1 MTIEK
6 QKLDMATLR
15 DRLRRARGKQ
25 YWRSLEELTAS
36 EGFEELLHNEF
47 PRQAGPLPAGINRR
61 DWLKLAGASLSLA
74 GLSACVRMPT
84 QTIVPYVKQPEEI
97 IPGKPL
103 YFATTMPR
111 GAYGMGLVVESH
123 MGRPTKAE
131 GNPLHPASLG
141 AIDGIAQASVLG
153 LYDPDRSQAV
163 THLGDVDSW
172 VGVLAAVQLV
182 RAEQQTKKGAGLRL
196 LTETVGSPTLA
207 DQINGLLAQFPQAKW
222 HQYEPANRDNVRA
235 ASKMAFGE
243 YVETQYHFDQADVIL
258 ALDSDF
264 LCAGPASVRYA
275 RDFAQRRGSLLAA
288 GDLNRLYVVE
298 PTPSNTG
305 SMADHRL
312 RLRASEVEAFAR
324 ALAVQLGIQRGAP
337 PAIPPAAT
345 KWIPAV
351 AKDLQNHRGGSVVI
365 AGDEQP
371 PAVHALAQ
379 AMNAALE
386 NVGKTVVYTEPVEA
400 NPIDQ
405 TESLSDL
412 VADLKAGQVDTLVVI
427 GGNPVYD
434 APADLEFAQA
444 MRKAKLA
451 FHLGLYEDET
461 SELCHWH
468 IPAAHFL
475 ESWSDA
481 RGHDGTVSI
490 VQPLIAP
497 LYDGKTAHEL
507 LAALSGQ
514 PNRTGHDIVHDYWK
528 AHQAHQANP
537 GKGTVLGQPTRA
549 GAGAGNAA
557 PGEDQAFE
565 DFWQKTLCDGVM
577 AGTAFAVKTG
587 LGIRGSG
594 FAEKTN
600 TGASSANPESRTPN
614 PGSSADPAPEA
625 GTLEIVFRVDP
636 AIGDGR
642 FANNGWLQEL
652 PKPLTRLTWDNAA
665 LVSPATAKRL
675 QINFDDAPRV
685 TATAELVELNYL
697 GRKVTAPV
705 WIMPGQ
711 ADDSITVHLGYG
723 RWRAGRVGNGVG
735 FNAYALRNS
744 DALWSGDGLTI
755 RKLGE
760 QMPLVSTQEHHL
772 IDVNGK
778 KMDEESVNAEPREL
792 LKVGTLEEF
801 KKNPEFAKGE
811 EIPQNFS
818 LYPPYKYE
826 GLSWGM
832 TIDLNS
838 CTGCGA
844 CVVACQSE
852 NNIPVVGKEEVGRG
866 REMHWIR
873 VDRYYRGDVEAPQA
887 YHEPVPCM
895 QCENAPCELVCPVAA
910 TSHSEEGINQ
920 MVYNRC
926 VGTRYCSNNCP
937 YKVRRF
943 NFFQFS
949 DYETPSLKLL
959 NNPNVT
965 VRSRGVM
972 EKCTYCIQRINAVK
986 IPAEIAERTIKD
998 GEITP
1003 ACAETCPTQAIVFGN
1018 INDKSSRVAKL
1029 KQDPRH
1035 YGLLT
1040 DLNTRPRTTYL
1051 ARLRNPNPEID
1062 SD

>member
-1 MTIEK
+1 MATEK
-6 QKLDMATLR
+6 KLDAATAQA
-15 DRLRRARGKQ
+15 RLQGACGKQ
-25 YWRSLEELTAS
+25 YWRSLEELADS

-47 PRQAGPLPAGINRR
+47 PRQAGPLQSGQTGINRR
-61 DWLKLAGASLSLA
+61 DWLKLAGASLGLA

-84 QTIVPYVKQPEEI
+84 ETIVPYVKQPEEI
-97 IPGKPL
+97 VPGKPL

-111 GAYGMGLVVESH
+111 GAYGLGLFVESH

-141 AIDGIAQASVLG
+141 ASDGIAQASTLG
-153 LYDPDRSQAV
+153 LYDPDRSQAI
-163 THLGDVDSW
+163 THLGEVDSW
-172 VGVLAAVQLV
+172 VGVLAAVQLA
-182 RAEQQTKKGAGLRL
+182 RAEQQIKKGAGLRL
-196 LTETVGSPTLA
+196 LTEAVGSPTLA
-207 DQINGLLAQFPQAKW
+207 DQINGLLAQFPRAKW
-222 HQYEPANRDNVRA
+222 HQYEPANRDNARA
-235 ASKMAFGE
+235 GSKLAFGE

-258 ALDSDF
+258 ALDTDF
-264 LCAGPASVRYA
+264 LCAGATSVRYA
-275 RDFAQRRGSLLAA
+275 HDFAQRRRSLLAA
-288 GDLNRLYVVE
+288 NDLNRLYVVE

-324 ALAVQLGIQRGAP
+324 ALAAQLDIQTGAP
-337 PAIPPAAT
+337 PAIPAAAT
-345 KWIPAV
+345 KWVPAL
-351 AKDLQNHRGGSVVI
+351 AKDLQQHRGRSIVI

-371 PAVHALAQ
+371 PAVHALAH

-386 NVGKTVVYTEPVEA
+386 NVGTTVVYTEPVEA
-400 NPIDQ
+400 SPVDQ
-405 TESLSDL
+405 TQSLADL
-412 VADLKAGQVDTLVVI
+412 VADLKAGAVDTLVVI
-427 GGNPVYD
+427 GANPVYD
-434 APADLEFAQA
+434 APVDFEFAQA
-444 MRKAKLA
+444 IRKVKLA

-481 RGHDGTVSI
+481 HAHDGTVSI

-497 LYDGKTAHEL
+497 LYDGRTAHEL
-507 LAALSGQ
+507 LAVFSGQ
-514 PNRTGHDIVHDYWK
+514 PNRSSHDIVHDFWK
-528 AHQAHQANP
+528 ATWKMKG
-537 GKGTVLGQPTRA
+537 GKDASAAQRSQ
-549 GAGAGNAA
+549 GAAGNAA
-557 PGEDQAFE
+557 SAEDKAFE
-565 DFWQKTLCDGVM
+565 DFWQKTLHDGVM
-577 AGTAFAVKTG
+577 AGTVFAPKTV
-587 LGIRGSG
+587 RPSPG
-594 FAEKTN
+594 F
-600 TGASSANPESRTPN
+600 GALPANPEPRTPN
-614 PGSSADPAPEA
+614 PAAEDGS
-625 GTLEIVFRVDP
+625 LEIVFRVDP

-642 FANNGWLQEL
+642 YANSGWLQEL
-652 PKPLTRLTWDNAA
+652 PKPLTRLTWDNVA
-665 LVSPATAKRL
+665 LISPSTAKKL
-675 QINFDDAPRV
+675 QIDFHDAPS
-685 TATAELVELNYL
+685 TTPAGELVELSYL
-697 GRKVTAPV
+697 GRKVVAPV

-711 ADDSITVHLGYG
+711 ADDSVAVHLGYG

-735 FNAYALRNS
+735 FNAYALRTS

-755 RKLGE
+755 RKVGE
-760 QMPLVSTQEHHL
+760 NVPLASTQEHHL
-772 IDVNGK
+772 IDGNGK
-778 KMDEESVNAEPREL
+778 KVDEESHAEEPREL
-792 LKVGTLEEF
+792 LRVGTLDDF

-811 EIPQNFS
+811 EVPRDLS
-818 LYPPYKYE
+818 MYPGYTYE

-873 VDRYYRGDVEAPQA
+873 VDRYYRGDAEAPEA

-895 QCENAPCELVCPVAA
+895 QCENAPCELVCPVGA
-910 TSHSEEGINQ
+910 TSHSQEGINQ

-949 DYETPSLKLL
+949 DYATPSLKLL

-986 IPAEIAERTIKD
+986 IPAEIAERTIED
-998 GEITP
+998 GDITP
-1003 ACAETCPTQAIVFGN
+1003 ACAQSCPTQAIVFGN
-1018 INDKSSRVAKL
+1018 INDPNSRVAKL

-1040 DLNTRPRTTYL
+1040 ELNTRPRTTYL
-1051 ARLRNPNPEID
+1051 ARLRNPNPEI
-1062 SD
+1062 

>member
-1 MTIEK
+1 MAESSK
-6 QKLDMATLR
+6 DMAT
-15 DRLRRARGKQ
+15 DNHNP
-25 YWRSLEELTAS
+25 YWRSLEELAGS

-47 PRQAGPLPAGINRR
+47 PRQAGPLQSGINRR
-61 DWLKLAGASLSLA
+61 DWLKLAGASLGLA

-84 QTIVPYVKQPEEI
+84 ETIVPYVKQPEEVV
-97 IPGKPL
+97 PGKPL

-111 GAYGMGLVVESH
+111 GAYGLGLILESH

-141 AIDGIAQASVLG
+141 ASDGIAQASTLG
-153 LYDPDRSQAV
+153 LYDPDRSQAI
-163 THLGDVDSW
+163 THLGEVDSW
-172 VGVLAAVQLV
+172 VGVLAAVQLA

-207 DQINGLLAQFPQAKW
+207 DQITGLLAQFPQAKW
-222 HQYEPANRDNVRA
+222 HQFEPANRDNARA
-235 ASKMAFGE
+235 GSKLAFGE
-243 YVETQYHFDQADVIL
+243 YVETRYHFDQADVVL
-258 ALDSDF
+258 ALDADF

-275 RDFAQRRGSLLAA
+275 HDFAQRRRSLLAA
-288 GDLNRLYVVE
+288 TDMNRLYVVE

-324 ALAVQLGIQRGAP
+324 AVAAQLSVQAEPP
-337 PAIPPAAT
+337 PAIPAAAA
-345 KWIPAV
+345 KWVPTV
-351 AKDLQNHRGGSVVI
+351 AKDLQQHRGRSMVI

-371 PAVHALAQ
+371 PVVHALAH

-386 NVGKTVVYTEPVEA
+386 NVGKTVVYTELVEA

-405 TESLSDL
+405 TQSLGDL
-412 VADLKAGQVDTLVVI
+412 VADLKAGEVDTLVVI
-427 GGNPVYD
+427 GANPVYD
-434 APADLEFAQA
+434 APADFEFAQA
-444 MRKAKLA
+444 IRKVKLA
-451 FHLGLYEDET
+451 IHLGLYEDET

-481 RGHDGTVSI
+481 RAHDGTVSI

-507 LAALSGQ
+507 LAVLSGQ
-514 PNRTGHDIVHDYWK
+514 PNRTSHDIVHDFWK
-528 AHQAHQANP
+528 AKLGKAAKGQALA
-537 GKGTVLGQPTRA
+537 GK
-549 GAGAGNAA
+549 AA
-557 PGEDQAFE
+557 PAEDQAFE
-565 DFWQKTLCDGVM
+565 DFWQKTLHDGVM
-577 AGTAFAVKTG
+577 AGTTSAPKTVK
-587 LGIRGSG
+587 LASGIGSRESG
-594 FAEKTN
+594 VGE
-600 TGASSANPESRTPN
+600 GASNA
-614 PGSSADPAPEA
+614 SS
-625 GTLEIVFRVDP
+625 LEIVFRVDP

-642 FANNGWLQEL
+642 YANSGWLQEL

-665 LVSPATAKRL
+665 LISPATAKKL
-675 QINFDDAPRV
+675 QIDFDDAP
-685 TATAELVELNYL
+685 TITPTGELVELTYL
-697 GRKVTAPV
+697 GRKVVAPV

-711 ADDSITVHLGYG
+711 ADDSIAVHLGYG

-735 FNAYALRNS
+735 FNAYALRTS
-744 DALWSGDGLTI
+744 DALWSGCGLAV

-760 QMPLVSTQEHHL
+760 KFPLASTQEHHL

-778 KMDEESVNAEPREL
+778 QVDEESHAEETREL
-792 LKVGTLEEF
+792 LKVGTLADF
-801 KKNPEFAKGE
+801 QKNPEFAKGE
-811 EIPQNFS
+811 EVPRDLS
-818 LYPPYKYE
+818 LYPGYKYE

-852 NNIPVVGKEEVGRG
+852 NNIPVVGKEEVARG

-873 VDRYYRGDVEAPQA
+873 VDRYYRGDIDAPEA

-895 QCENAPCELVCPVAA
+895 QCENAPCEVVCPVGA
-910 TSHSEEGINQ
+910 TSHSQEGINQ

-986 IPAEIAERTIKD
+986 IPAEIAERTIQD
-998 GEITP
+998 GDITP
-1003 ACAETCPTQAIVFGN
+1003 ACAQSCPAQAIVFGN
-1018 INDKSSRVAKL
+1018 INDPNSRVAKL

-1040 DLNTRPRTTYL
+1040 ELNTRPRTTYL

>member
-1 MTIEK
+1 
-6 QKLDMATLR
+6 
-15 DRLRRARGKQ
+15 
-25 YWRSLEELTAS
+25 
-36 EGFEELLHNEF
+36 
-47 PRQAGPLPAGINRR
+47 
-61 DWLKLAGASLSLA
+61 
-74 GLSACVRMPT
+74 
-84 QTIVPYVKQPEEI
+84 
-97 IPGKPL
+97 
-103 YFATTMPR
+103 
-111 GAYGMGLVVESH
+111 
-123 MGRPTKAE
+123 
-131 GNPLHPASLG
+131 
-141 AIDGIAQASVLG
+141 
-153 LYDPDRSQAV
+153 
-163 THLGDVDSW
+163 
-172 VGVLAAVQLV
+172 VGVLAAVQLAC
-182 RAEQQTKKGAGLRL
+182 AEQQTKKGAGLRL

-222 HQYEPANRDNVRA
+222 HQYEPANRDNARA
-235 ASKMAFGE
+235 GSKLVFGE

-258 ALDSDF
+258 ALDTDF

-275 RDFAQRRGSLLAA
+275 HDFAQRRRSLLAA
-288 GDLNRLYVVE
+288 NDLNRLYVVE

-324 ALAVQLGIQRGAP
+324 AVAAQLDIQTGALPAV
-337 PAIPPAAT
+337 PAAAA
-345 KWIPAV
+345 KPALSAANGWV
-351 AKDLQNHRGGSVVI
+351 PALAKDLQQHRGRSIVI

-371 PAVHALAQ
+371 PAVHVLAH

-400 NPIDQ
+400 NPVDQ
-405 TESLSDL
+405 TQSLGDL
-412 VADLKAGQVDTLVVI
+412 VADLKAGEVDTLVVI
-427 GGNPVYD
+427 GANPVYD
-434 APADLEFAQA
+434 APADFEFAQA
-444 MRKAKLA
+444 IRRVKLA
-451 FHLGLYEDET
+451 IHLGLYEDET

-481 RGHDGTVSI
+481 RAYDGTVSI

-497 LYDGKTAHEL
+497 LYDGKTAHEM
-507 LAALSGQ
+507 LAVLSGQ
-514 PNRTGHDIVHDYWK
+514 PNRTSHDIVHDFWK
-528 AHQAHQANP
+528 AKL
-537 GKGTVLGQPTRA
+537 GKAAKGQPPA
-549 GAGAGNAA
+549 GKSA
-557 PGEDQAFE
+557 PAEDQAFE
-565 DFWQKTLCDGVM
+565 DFWQKTLHDGVM
-577 AGTAFAVKTG
+577 AGTAFAPKTG
-587 LGIRGSG
+587 FGVRGSG
-594 FAEKTN
+594 FAERTAAADGPEAKA
-600 TGASSANPESRTPN
+600 ASAALSANPEPRTPN
-614 PGSSADPAPEA
+614 PAAEPGS
-625 GTLEIVFRVDP
+625 LEIVFRVDP

-642 FANNGWLQEL
+642 YANNGWLQEL

-665 LVSPATAKRL
+665 LISPATAKKL
-675 QINFDDAPRV
+675 QIDFDDAPS
-685 TATAELVELNYL
+685 TTPTGELVELSYL
-697 GRKVTAPV
+697 GRRVVAPV

-711 ADDSITVHLGYG
+711 ADDSIAVHLGYG

-735 FNAYALRNS
+735 FNANALRTS
-744 DALWSGDGLTI
+744 DALWSGNGLTI
-755 RKLGE
+755 HKLDE
-760 QMPLVSTQEHHL
+760 KFPLASTQEHHL

-778 KMDEESVNAEPREL
+778 KVDEESHAEETREL
-792 LKVGTLEEF
+792 LRVGTLEDF

-811 EIPQNFS
+811 EVPRDLSI
-818 LYPPYKYE
+818 YPGYKYE

-852 NNIPVVGKEEVGRG
+852 NNIPVVGKDEVARG

-873 VDRYYRGDVEAPQA
+873 VDRYYRGDVDAPEA

-895 QCENAPCELVCPVAA
+895 QCENAPCEVVCPVAA
-910 TSHSEEGINQ
+910 TSHSQEGINQ

-986 IPAEIAERTIKD
+986 IPAEIADRTIQD

-1003 ACAETCPTQAIVFGN
+1003 ACAQSCPTQAIVFGN
-1018 INDKSSRVAKL
+1018 INDPNSRVAKL
-1029 KQDPRH
+1029 KQDSRH

-1051 ARLRNPNPEID
+1051 ARLRNPNPEIE

>member
-1 MTIEK
+1 MATEK
-6 QKLDMATLR
+6 KLDAATLR
-15 DRLRRARGKQ
+15 QRLEGARGKQ
-25 YWRSLEELTAS
+25 YWRSLEELADS

-47 PRQAGPLPAGINRR
+47 PRQAGPLQSGQPGQMGINRR
-61 DWLKLAGASLSLA
+61 DWLKLAGASLGLA

-84 QTIVPYVKQPEEI
+84 ETIVPYVKQPEEI
-97 IPGKPL
+97 VPGKPL

-111 GAYGMGLVVESH
+111 GAYGLGLIVESH

-131 GNPLHPASLG
+131 GNALHPASLG
-141 AIDGIAQASVLG
+141 ASDGIAQASTLG
-153 LYDPDRSQAV
+153 LYDPDRSQAI
-163 THLGDVDSW
+163 THLGEVDSW
-172 VGVLAAVQLV
+172 VGVLAAVQLA

-222 HQYEPANRDNVRA
+222 HQYEPANRDNARA
-235 ASKMAFGE
+235 GAKLAFGE

-258 ALDSDF
+258 ALDADF
-264 LCAGPASVRYA
+264 LCTGPASVRYA
-275 RDFAQRRGSLLAA
+275 HDFAQRRRALLATR
-288 GDLNRLYVVE
+288 DLNRLYVVE

-312 RLRASEVEAFAR
+312 RLRASEVEDFAR
-324 ALAVQLGIQRGAP
+324 VVAASLDILIGP
-337 PAIPPAAT
+337 PPTSPAAA
-345 KWIPAV
+345 KWVPTL
-351 AKDLQNHRGGSVVI
+351 AKDLQQHRGRSIVI

-371 PAVHALAQ
+371 PAVHALAH

-405 TESLSDL
+405 TQSLGEL
-412 VADLKAGQVDTLVVI
+412 VADLKAGEVDTLVVI
-427 GGNPVYD
+427 GANPVYS
-434 APADLEFAQA
+434 APADFDFAQA
-444 MRKAKLA
+444 IRRVKLA
-451 FHLGLYEDET
+451 IHLGLYEDET

-481 RGHDGTVSI
+481 RAHDGTVSI

-507 LAALSGQ
+507 LAVLSGQ
-514 PNRTGHDIVHDYWK
+514 PNRTSHDIVHDFWK
-528 AHQAHQANP
+528 AKLGKSAGPAPRGQAPAAAA
-537 GKGTVLGQPTRA
+537 K
-549 GAGAGNAA
+549 AA
-557 PGEDQAFE
+557 PAEDQAFE
-565 DFWQKTLCDGVM
+565 DLWQKTLHDGVM
-577 AGTAFAVKTG
+577 AGTAFAPKTVK
-587 LGIRGSG
+587 LASG
-594 FAEKTN
+594 V
-600 TGASSANPESRTPN
+600 GARSLETIVRTF
-614 PGSSADPAPEA
+614 EA
-625 GTLEIVFRVDP
+625 GSVEIVFRVDP

-642 FANNGWLQEL
+642 YANSGWLQEL

-665 LVSPATAKRL
+665 LISPATAKKL
-675 QINFDDAPRV
+675 QIDFDDAPSV
-685 TATAELVELNYL
+685 TPTAELVELSYL
-697 GRKVTAPV
+697 GRKVAAPV

-711 ADDSITVHLGYG
+711 ADDSIAVHLGYG

-735 FNAYALRNS
+735 FNAYPLRTS
-744 DALWSGDGLTI
+744 DALWSGDGLTV
-755 RKLGE
+755 RTLGE
-760 QMPLVSTQEHHL
+760 KYPLASTQEHHL

-778 KMDEESVNAEPREL
+778 KADEESHAEEPREL
-792 LKVGTLEEF
+792 LRVGTLGDF
-801 KKNPEFAKGE
+801 RKNPEFAKGE
-811 EIPQNFS
+811 EVPPDLS
-818 LYPPYKYE
+818 LYPGFKYE

-852 NNIPVVGKEEVGRG
+852 NNIPVVGKEEVARG

-873 VDRYYRGDVEAPQA
+873 VDRYYRGDMDAPEA

-895 QCENAPCELVCPVAA
+895 QCENAPCEVVCPVAA
-910 TSHSEEGINQ
+910 TSHSQEGINQ

-949 DYETPSLKLL
+949 DYQTPSLKLL

-986 IPAEIAERTIKD
+986 IPAEIAERTIQD

-1003 ACAETCPTQAIVFGN
+1003 ACAQSCPTEAIVFGN
-1018 INDKSSRVAKL
+1018 INDPNSQVAKL
-1029 KQDPRH
+1029 KQDSRH
-1035 YGLLT
+1035 YSLLT
-1040 DLNTRPRTTYL
+1040 ELNTRPRTTYL
-1051 ARLRNPNPEID
+1051 ARLRNPNPEIEPD
-1062 SD
+1062 